1 LIMKKLNVHNENIKV
16 FILAF
21 ISILIIRFALE
32 LITFENKVTISTLF
46 FLSIFLIIN
55 KKYLEKS

>member
-1 LIMKKLNVHNENIKV
+1 MKKLIVHNENIKV

-46 FLSIFLIIN
+46 FLSIFLIIK

>member
-1 LIMKKLNVHNENIKV
+1 MKKLIVHNENIKV